1 MKRSRSSEQTLPA
14 TGSKQTRSVTKP
26 EEIEDDRLSIE
37 EALNCLN
44 KIKGSAS
51 KKNRAL
57 QGPLK
62 TVEKIAQ
69 ERGLAPEEIHNLLNI
84 ALSGKLGTVI
94 SNRLLKNL
102 IPISVIT
109 GDSVISAVSWLC
121 ARKCSSDI
129 QVLVLKW
136 LIVMFDFIDQKENI
150 NALYGF
156 FFSFLRY
163 DKLLPFACHVL
174 CLLTRME
181 SVKPFH
187 VRKLLNLHGSMNC
200 VKEKLRESQAGV
212 DQTKKDLFPE
222 KEFGER
228 KLRQEMAHLQTS
240 ASLQTLLWKYK
251 IFAPEMV
258 TITLPTKTK
267 MSFRTFSHPWKTA
280 IDNVKLRIHGTPS
293 ASQLTLK
300 CMEYPQSQKKERN
313 TKLIPPVCSS
323 NAESLAESEK
333 HKFFSLEQLQTFPQ
347 LLQNIQY
354 LEPPA
359 QIGSV
364 IGNPL
369 LLHYFSLKDKSVS
382 RRMHYWMGHT
392 LKEGCSWYKMTNQE
406 DELNFKVF
414 LEEVFKAECF
424 LQRGF
429 LACEEFLWKSLHF
442 WDGCCCQSQ
451 VLQLVR
457 WISPN
462 SFSEMKTYLYQP
474 LLKLFSISSLYFKYE
489 VLESLRELLLN
500 MLNCHMQADMATESN
515 ADVLN
520 TTQVDLISSLA
531 ELIHFVNRLST
542 VGLCLENNSALL
554 MNVILDFYET
564 VSDIYLKYKLPLVIM
579 LPTGVFYP
587 ALLSMN
593 SATLDQLCYIMY
605 RYRINLV
612 AAKQKPEIKKFKFS
626 HQICQ
631 EYNRY
636 LSTIVG
642 YLWTSQAFQES
653 PCPQGI
659 QLDPEVLEMT
669 RVKNHRKGFNV
680 VFHPALMGYAMLF
693 LKKMQPE
700 DTTLNFK
707 FIRGARWGWYQEF
720 LYSQGLQGLKLFIE
734 SSICHAPQEKV
745 RH

>member
-1 MKRSRSSEQTLPA
+1 SEAPEHPLPA

-26 EEIEDDRLSIE
+26 KEIEDDQLSIE

-51 KKNRAL
+51 KKNIAL

-84 ALSGKLGTVI
+84 TLSGKLGTVI
-94 SNRLLKNL
+94 STRLLKNL

-109 GDSVISAVSWLC
+109 EDSVISAVSWLC
-121 ARKCSSDI
+121 ARKCSNDI

-187 VRKLLNLHGSMNC
+187 VRKLLNLHGSM
-200 VKEKLRESQAGV
+200 
-212 DQTKKDLFPE
+212 
-222 KEFGER
+222 
-228 KLRQEMAHLQTS
+228 TS

-258 TITLPTKTK
+258 TVTLPTKTK

-347 LLQNIQY
+347 LLQNVQY

-369 LLHYFSLKDKSVS
+369 LLHYFSLKDKSVF

-392 LKEGCSWYKMTNQE
+392 LKEGCPWYKMMNQE

-429 LACEEFLWKSLHF
+429 LACEEFLWKSLRF

-515 ADVLN
+515 VDVLN

-542 VGLCLENNSALL
+542 VGLCLENNSTLL

-564 VSDIYLKYKLPLVIM
+564 VSDIYLKYNLPLVIM

-612 AAKQKPEIKKFKFS
+612 AAKQKPQIKKFKLS

-669 RVKNHRKGFNV
+669 RVKDHRKGFNV

-700 DTTLNFK
+700 DTTLNFR

>member
-187 VRKLLNLHGSMNC
+187 VRKLLNLHGSM
-200 VKEKLRESQAGV
+200 
-212 DQTKKDLFPE
+212 
-222 KEFGER
+222 
-228 KLRQEMAHLQTS
+228 
-240 ASLQTLLWKYK
+240 
-251 IFAPEMV
+251 
-258 TITLPTKTK
+258 